1 MSEDQDQPRRSSRR
15 TQGIPPAYLNT
26 YIIEMP
32 TEHSPQ
38 KDTTGKVSKSQCPPG
53 ANTQNVSKNNTPS
66 AKNYPTVTSSPTR
79 ENRLPEEWQTF
90 FEAYE
95 STTSEFGYT
104 NLHNIM
110 RLRDS
115 IKGRARETVESLLS
129 HSANVNTIMEILK
142 ETYGRPEQLVRSQ
155 IEKVRAIPPL
165 ANDNLDSIVNFAN
178 KISNMTTFLKNAKAS
193 TSTGRRQTS
202 SNNTQSRKYAYTAVN
217 QKCFVCEVPLQVPR
231 MLTDSGPFIAM
242 TRLGAIIYGP
252 FPGEKT
258 SLIKRGLHIHRRFD
272 ENENQ
277 LLQQMHKLMSGY
289 FDIET
294 LGVKVTTETLR
305 SKDDERAIMLLKK
318 NTKKIHERYEC
329 SLLWKEYVPPIPD
342 SYQMALN
349 RLYSVE
355 KKMSKDREF
364 AMQYYDKIN
373 DYIKKGYARKLSK
386 QEIENGGSRIFYLPH
401 FGVKNPNKKG
411 IRLVFDAAAETNQ
424 FSLNKALL
432 QGPDINNSLI
442 SILLKFREAPVAVC
456 GDIQEMFHQISI
468 SKEDQNSQRFLWRD
482 DKEKPVETYVMQR
495 LIFGAT
501 CSPTIAQYVKNENA
515 KEFIEE
521 APRAVHGIVERHY
534 VDDYVDCFQSEEEA
548 ILVLKDVIRIHK
560 FGGFH
565 LRNISSNSEAIKRMY
580 GNPTNES
587 NHYDEFLNSNHTER
601 VLGIHWLSQSD
612 VFCFKLILHKVD
624 GDIVNG
630 KKIPTKREML
640 SLNMSIYDPFGFIG
654 DFLITSKVLMQRVW
668 KSGTKWDE
676 VLPKEIY
683 GHWKNWL
690 DDLNKILK
698 FSVPR
703 CYSVD
708 FGRSVVDLHIF
719 VDASEEAMAVVG
731 YWRMVYNSS
740 TVLQWIRSDHRKY
753 KQYVANR
760 VAEILENSDKDDW
773 RWCPG
778 SENPAD
784 DATRAKYS
792 ESYNSDGRWKNGP
805 AFLLCDESQWPEVTE
820 VGEKN
825 NSSAT
830 ELRSKH
836 RLLTT
841 HKVGS
846 VVPHFNR
853 FSKYRRLK
861 RTMAWVHRY
870 VHNLLRRIR
879 NETLLV
885 GELSIDEEIRAEMC
899 LCRFVQRQH
908 FAEELVDLQKN
919 GHVSQNSSIKSLNPY
934 VDDENILRV
943 SGRIENATCLAF
955 ETRRPIILPKDSQF
969 TQLVVQSY
977 HQKFL
982 HINMATVI
990 SEIRLRFWIPSL
1002 RQLLKSVIS
1011 KCSACRIRAAK
1022 PSQPQMAPLPAD
1034 RLTPYVRAFTYT
1046 GLDYFGPVNISIG
1059 RRREKR
1065 WIALFTCLT
1074 VRAVHLEIAAD
1085 LSSDACLICIRN
1097 FVNRRGVPIHI
1108 RSDNG
1113 TNFVGI
1119 PKELQGMSNFVNN
1132 DSLVSGVTALGIK
1145 WLFNTPSNPSE
1156 GGVWERLVQSV
1167 KKALYIMLK
1176 EQAPRLETL
1185 QAFLIEA
1192 ENIVNSRPLT
1202 HLPVGP
1208 EDPEPLTP
1216 NHFLLGCTNST
1227 QTPAPFEPRMLCLR
1241 KQWRILQTLKNG
1253 MWHQWIREYLPE
1265 LTRRTKW
1272 CLPSQPLEVGCL
1284 VFICDVEVSRSQ
1296 WKRGRVIALHAGK
1309 DGVSRSADVRT
1320 STGVLRRPL
1329 SKLAVLDVMIDDDA
1343 VSESSPG
1350 GSVHGG
1356 GDVADGHLNVGNKS

>member
-1 MSEDQDQPRRSSRR
+1 MLD
-15 TQGIPPAYLNT
+15 
-26 YIIEMP
+26 
-32 TEHSPQ
+32 
-38 KDTTGKVSKSQCPPG
+38 
-53 ANTQNVSKNNTPS
+53 
-66 AKNYPTVTSSPTR
+66 
-79 ENRLPEEWQTF
+79 
-90 FEAYE
+90 
-95 STTSEFGYT
+95 
-104 NLHNIM
+104 
-110 RLRDS
+110 
-115 IKGRARETVESLLS
+115 ESLSRELGLRGEP
-129 HSANVNTIMEILK
+129 EIL
-142 ETYGRPEQLVRSQ
+142 QLQWLNDHQ
-155 IEKVRAIPPL
+155 ISRKTEKV
-165 ANDNLDSIVNFAN
+165 NLTVSGIGDYN
-178 KISNMTTFLKNAKAS
+178 KKFNISNVYISSELSLPIHSFHIEHFLKSRGLDEIPA
-193 TSTGRRQTS
+193 RDY
-202 SNNTQSRKYAYTAVN
+202 SNVQPKLILSLNHSFLT
-217 QKCFVCEVPLQVPR
+217 VPLQVPR

-258 SLIKRGLHIHRRFD
+258 SVIKRGLHIHRRFD

-355 KKMSKDREF
+355 KKMSKDPEF

-386 QEIENGGSRIFYLPH
+386 QEIENGGSGIFYLPH

-442 SILLKFREAPVAVC
+442 SILLKFREASVAVC

-580 GNPTNES
+580 GNPTN
-587 NHYDEFLNSNHTER
+587 YEFLNSNHTER

-624 GDIVNG
+624 GDIVN
-630 KKIPTKREML
+630 
-640 SLNMSIYDPFGFIG
+640 D
-654 DFLITSKVLMQRVW
+654 
-668 KSGTKWDE
+668 
-676 VLPKEIY
+676 
-683 GHWKNWL
+683 
-690 DDLNKILK
+690 
-698 FSVPR
+698 
-703 CYSVD
+703 
-708 FGRSVVDLHIF
+708 
-719 VDASEEAMAVVG
+719 
-731 YWRMVYNSS
+731 SS

-805 AFLLCDESQWPEVTE
+805 AFLLCDESQWP
-820 VGEKN
+820 
-825 NSSAT
+825 
-830 ELRSKH
+830 
-836 RLLTT
+836 
-841 HKVGS
+841 
-846 VVPHFNR
+846 
-853 FSKYRRLK
+853 
-861 RTMAWVHRY
+861 
-870 VHNLLRRIR
+870 
-879 NETLLV
+879 
-885 GELSIDEEIRAEMC
+885 
-899 LCRFVQRQH
+899 Q
-908 FAEELVDLQKN
+908 
-919 GHVSQNSSIKSLNPY
+919 
-934 VDDENILRV
+934 
-943 SGRIENATCLAF
+943 
-955 ETRRPIILPKDSQF
+955 
-969 TQLVVQSY
+969 
-977 HQKFL
+977 
-982 HINMATVI
+982 
-990 SEIRLRFWIPSL
+990 
-1002 RQLLKSVIS
+1002 
-1011 KCSACRIRAAK
+1011 
-1022 PSQPQMAPLPAD
+1022 
-1034 RLTPYVRAFTYT
+1034 
-1046 GLDYFGPVNISIG
+1046 
-1059 RRREKR
+1059 
-1065 WIALFTCLT
+1065 
-1074 VRAVHLEIAAD
+1074 
-1085 LSSDACLICIRN
+1085 
-1097 FVNRRGVPIHI
+1097 
-1108 RSDNG
+1108 
-1113 TNFVGI
+1113 
-1119 PKELQGMSNFVNN
+1119 
-1132 DSLVSGVTALGIK
+1132 GVTALGIK

-1156 GGVWERLVQSV
+1156 WGVWERLVQSV

-1329 SKLAVLDVMIDDDA
+1329 SKLAVLDVMVDDDA

-1356 GDVADGHLNVGNKS
+1356 GDVADGHFNVGNKS

>member
-79 ENRLPEEWQTF
+79 ENRELKKQMDQLQRQMQAMETNYITSTQQMQAQLTATLQQMQSLVNNQQSNTTTPSMSQPISQNPPPLAQQPLTSSASEISYAQNYVPHKKIYPLPIFTGLPEEWQTF

-630 KKIPTKREML
+630 
-640 SLNMSIYDPFGFIG
+640 
-654 DFLITSKVLMQRVW
+654 
-668 KSGTKWDE
+668 
-676 VLPKEIY
+676 
-683 GHWKNWL
+683 
-690 DDLNKILK
+690 
-698 FSVPR
+698 
-703 CYSVD
+703 
-708 FGRSVVDLHIF
+708 
-719 VDASEEAMAVVG
+719 
-731 YWRMVYNSS
+731 
-740 TVLQWIRSDHRKY
+740 
-753 KQYVANR
+753 
-760 VAEILENSDKDDW
+760 
-773 RWCPG
+773 
-778 SENPAD
+778 
-784 DATRAKYS
+784 
-792 ESYNSDGRWKNGP
+792 
-805 AFLLCDESQWPEVTE
+805 
-820 VGEKN
+820 
-825 NSSAT
+825 
-830 ELRSKH
+830 
-836 RLLTT
+836 
-841 HKVGS
+841 
-846 VVPHFNR
+846 
-853 FSKYRRLK
+853 
-861 RTMAWVHRY
+861 
-870 VHNLLRRIR
+870 
-879 NETLLV
+879 
-885 GELSIDEEIRAEMC
+885 
-899 LCRFVQRQH
+899 
-908 FAEELVDLQKN
+908 
-919 GHVSQNSSIKSLNPY
+919 
-934 VDDENILRV
+934 
-943 SGRIENATCLAF
+943 
-955 ETRRPIILPKDSQF
+955 
-969 TQLVVQSY
+969 
-977 HQKFL
+977 
-982 HINMATVI
+982 
-990 SEIRLRFWIPSL
+990 
-1002 RQLLKSVIS
+1002 
-1011 KCSACRIRAAK
+1011 
-1022 PSQPQMAPLPAD
+1022 
-1034 RLTPYVRAFTYT
+1034 
-1046 GLDYFGPVNISIG
+1046 
-1059 RRREKR
+1059 
-1065 WIALFTCLT
+1065 
-1074 VRAVHLEIAAD
+1074 
-1085 LSSDACLICIRN
+1085 
-1097 FVNRRGVPIHI
+1097 
-1108 RSDNG
+1108 
-1113 TNFVGI
+1113 
-1119 PKELQGMSNFVNN
+1119 
-1132 DSLVSGVTALGIK
+1132 VTALGIK

>member
-1 MSEDQDQPRRSSRR
+1 MLD
-15 TQGIPPAYLNT
+15 
-26 YIIEMP
+26 
-32 TEHSPQ
+32 
-38 KDTTGKVSKSQCPPG
+38 
-53 ANTQNVSKNNTPS
+53 
-66 AKNYPTVTSSPTR
+66 
-79 ENRLPEEWQTF
+79 
-90 FEAYE
+90 
-95 STTSEFGYT
+95 
-104 NLHNIM
+104 
-110 RLRDS
+110 
-115 IKGRARETVESLLS
+115 ESLSRELGLRGEP
-129 HSANVNTIMEILK
+129 EIL
-142 ETYGRPEQLVRSQ
+142 QLQWLNDHQ
-155 IEKVRAIPPL
+155 ISRKTEKV
-165 ANDNLDSIVNFAN
+165 NLTVSGIGDYN
-178 KISNMTTFLKNAKAS
+178 KKFNISNVYISSELSLPIHSFHIEHFLKSRGLDEIPA
-193 TSTGRRQTS
+193 RDY
-202 SNNTQSRKYAYTAVN
+202 SNVQPKLILSLNHSFLT
-217 QKCFVCEVPLQVPR
+217 VPLQVPR

-258 SLIKRGLHIHRRFD
+258 SVIKRGLHIHRRFD

-355 KKMSKDREF
+355 KKMSKDPEF

-386 QEIENGGSRIFYLPH
+386 QEIENGGSGIFYLPH

-442 SILLKFREAPVAVC
+442 SILLKFREASVAVC

-580 GNPTNES
+580 GNPTN
-587 NHYDEFLNSNHTER
+587 YEFLNSNHTER

-630 KKIPTKREML
+630 KKIPNKREML

-668 KSGTKWDE
+668 KSGSKWDE

-690 DDLNKILK
+690 DDLNKILN

-805 AFLLCDESQWPEVTE
+805 AFLLCDESQWP
-820 VGEKN
+820 
-825 NSSAT
+825 
-830 ELRSKH
+830 
-836 RLLTT
+836 
-841 HKVGS
+841 
-846 VVPHFNR
+846 
-853 FSKYRRLK
+853 
-861 RTMAWVHRY
+861 
-870 VHNLLRRIR
+870 
-879 NETLLV
+879 
-885 GELSIDEEIRAEMC
+885 
-899 LCRFVQRQH
+899 Q
-908 FAEELVDLQKN
+908 
-919 GHVSQNSSIKSLNPY
+919 
-934 VDDENILRV
+934 
-943 SGRIENATCLAF
+943 
-955 ETRRPIILPKDSQF
+955 
-969 TQLVVQSY
+969 
-977 HQKFL
+977 
-982 HINMATVI
+982 
-990 SEIRLRFWIPSL
+990 
-1002 RQLLKSVIS
+1002 
-1011 KCSACRIRAAK
+1011 
-1022 PSQPQMAPLPAD
+1022 
-1034 RLTPYVRAFTYT
+1034 
-1046 GLDYFGPVNISIG
+1046 
-1059 RRREKR
+1059 
-1065 WIALFTCLT
+1065 
-1074 VRAVHLEIAAD
+1074 
-1085 LSSDACLICIRN
+1085 
-1097 FVNRRGVPIHI
+1097 
-1108 RSDNG
+1108 
-1113 TNFVGI
+1113 
-1119 PKELQGMSNFVNN
+1119 
-1132 DSLVSGVTALGIK
+1132 GVTALGIK

-1156 GGVWERLVQSV
+1156 WGVWERLVQSV

-1329 SKLAVLDVMIDDDA
+1329 SKLAVLDVMVDDDA

-1356 GDVADGHLNVGNKS
+1356 GDVADGHFNVGNKS